1 MENINNLIEQRDE
14 ILSKIKDIEES
25 CEGIDNENNAKKI
38 TSLNMNKSNLI
49 AQKSSISAELQK
61 IEQQLNSINTE
72 INNLSGKGIDR
83 ILDSIKEQRW
93 YFFKNKPKV
102 LMDKLTG
109 LLWANLDYFSHC
121 EENGDNYS
129 IVEAKE
135 IVNNLYIDGYNEWKI
150 PSNIEFWNMIQDKT
164 FPFHYGDYWQIKDDD
179 WYWFVNYRNN
189 IMKKDTED
197 NGATADITDADS
209 ARLIPCNNAI
219 RSENYENDVLNNK
232 VYTEKERLQF
242 TLDLFINNNLEPIFN
257 DEEITALYRKIFIE
271 KPALMD
277 KLNELQSQI
286 NDIQKEVLLSSK
298 FDYNTLLIKY
308 DLKSIDKS
316 VIKYY
321 EAVKKWID
329 ELMDK
334 MKYYENVKSDII
346 RDCNVIG
353 LSLSKKYEDS
363 SNLTDEENE
372 LLKSRQRFFKKHFE
386 LGMNNVNTKL
396 LSIKKQAEKIENR
409 IEEINDGDNAIE
421 ELALLEQ
428 ENRASFSFI
437 TENTSNIIKN
447 ALIKIEYFER
457 HKDFAGLAVK
467 VWDEWTD
474 DYKAFKTAKKEELKN
489 ICEDD
494 GIEQEIWENWFEAW
508 NKNRL
513 AVEKQLLPLI
523 KRGLKGDIITNEVQ
537 SDSDIR
543 SSNVIKNLL
552 GVLKKY
558 RDRID
563 DFYLEDRKSI
573 YQKFAFQSG
582 GDLQEKFESESEL
595 YKITSGFQEELQKII
610 FSLDKVE
617 DKMFL
622 LEWAGNISDL
632 QIDEILY
639 FVKDR
644 DLSRIS
650 QEVLKDFSD
659 LKRKNYEVYISDAKA
674 YSEELSR
681 RDKEYNS
688 LVFKMRKDLMKQ

>member
-1 MENINNLIEQRDE
+1 MENINVLIEQRDE
-14 ILSKIKDIEES
+14 ILSKIKNIEES

-38 TSLNMNKSNLI
+38 TTLNMNKSNLI
-49 AQKSSISAELQK
+49 AEKTSITAELQK
-61 IEQQLNSINTE
+61 IEQQLSNINVK
-72 INNLSGKGIDR
+72 ISNMSGKGIDR
-83 ILDSIKEQRW
+83 ILDAIKTQRW
-93 YFFKNKPKV
+93 YFFKNKPKI
-102 LMDKLTG
+102 LMDKFTAI
-109 LLWANLDYFSHC
+109 LWANLDYFQYVKINNERYSVGEVNNIIDGLEIDC
-121 EENGDNYS
+121 YENWIIPTNYELWN
-129 IVEAKE
+129 IVEDMSFSFME
-135 IVNNLYIDGYNEWKI
+135 GNNWRIKGI
-150 PSNIEFWNMIQDKT
+150 
-164 FPFHYGDYWQIKDDD
+164 DYWI
-179 WYWFVNYRNN
+179 VSCNNN
-189 IMKKDTED
+189 IHSKDLDD
-197 NGATADITDADS
+197 NGATTDIGTSYS
-209 ARLIPCNNAI
+209 ALIPCNKSLVDNTYSANV
-219 RSENYENDVLNNK
+219 SSDNK

-242 TLDLFINNNLEPIFN
+242 TLDLFTNNNLEPIFN

-271 KPALMD
+271 KPVLME

-286 NDIQKEVLLSSK
+286 NDMKKEVLLSST

-308 DLKSIDKS
+308 DLKNIDKS

-329 ELMDK
+329 DLMDK
-334 MKYYENVKSDII
+334 MKYYEDVKSGII
-346 RDCNVIG
+346 RDCNIMG
-353 LSLSKKYEDS
+353 LALSKKYEDS
-363 SNLTDEENE
+363 PNLTEEENE
-372 LLKSRQRFFKKHFE
+372 LLEDRQIFFKKHFE
-386 LGMNNVNTKL
+386 LGMNNVNLRL
-396 LSIKKQAEKIENR
+396 LSIKKQAERIENR

-421 ELALLEQ
+421 ELALLES

-437 TENTSNIIKN
+437 AENTSNIIKN
-447 ALIKIEYFER
+447 ALVKIEYFEK

-489 ICEDD
+489 LCEDD
-494 GIEQEIWENWFEAW
+494 GIEQETWEGWFEDW

-513 AVEKQLLPLI
+513 VVEKQLLPLI
-523 KRGLKGDIITNEVQ
+523 ERGLKGDIITNELQ
-537 SDSDIR
+537 SNSDVR
-543 SSNVIKNLL
+543 SSNIIRKLL
-552 GVLKKY
+552 ETLKTYKEN
-558 RDRID
+558 ID
-563 DFYLEDRKSI
+563 DFYIEERKGI

-582 GDLQEKFESESEL
+582 GDLQEKFESESKL

-617 DKMFL
+617 DKIFL

-639 FVKDR
+639 FVKDK

-650 QEVLKDFSD
+650 HDVLKDFSD

-688 LVFKMRKDLMKQ
+688 LIFKMRKDLMKK